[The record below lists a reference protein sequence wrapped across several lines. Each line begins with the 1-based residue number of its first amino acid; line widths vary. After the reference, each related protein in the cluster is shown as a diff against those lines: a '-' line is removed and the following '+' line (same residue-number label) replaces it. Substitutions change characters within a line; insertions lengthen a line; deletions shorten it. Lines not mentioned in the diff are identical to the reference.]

1 MIWHSV
7 HKGPSFKYFSLHCL
21 FSSTFMILQ
30 VVLSILGDHD
40 MRSDGVN
47 SAYCVLPMELS
58 YCDTGSNSLTKP
70 S

>member
-7 HKGPSFKYFSLHCL
+7 HKGLSFKYFSLHCL

-40 MRSDGVN
+40 MRS
-47 SAYCVLPMELS
+47 AYCVLPMELS